1 MGTFLYGTTGTAIT
15 IDDRAL
21 AHLQLVITSKLR
33 RGESFTFTW
42 TESAKAGSGRS
53 TAWLAPSSDILFRYL
68 GNRQPAINREWIEVL
83 INSANSTG
91 GLHLIVEPGLEAL
104 PVHRT

>member
-42 TESAKAGSGRS
+42 TESANAGSGRS

-83 INSANSTG
+83 MNSANSTG
-91 GLHLIVEPGLEAL
+91 GLHLIVEPGFEAL
-104 PVHRT
+104 PPVRT